1 MYLPV
6 PLSGY
11 LCDRY
16 GPGIPSA
23 LAGILFGAGYLLAAF
38 TYRSGPPQ
46 SAGGGGWPFGIM
58 VLAFVFIGVATSGM
72 YLAAVTTCAKNFG
85 RGKNKG
91 LALALPI
98 AAFGLSGMWQSQIG
112 SQLLYEK
119 KADGSKG
126 DVDVFKYFLFLG
138 ITLMSVG
145 LIGSLALR
153 VVGEGEMIDEAVEEL
168 ERSGL
173 LDDSDLFHR
182 VVQERGY
189 GTLDLSTSQRDL
201 VQREIDDRKEQ
212 ALRDREKKNWLLNEE
227 TRRFLSDKTMW
238 LLAAG
243 FFLVTGPGEA
253 FINNL
258 GTIIPTLY
266 PASISESE
274 IPTSAATHVS
284 IVAITSTIAR
294 IFTGTLSDILA
305 PSSVTH
311 QHRRGPNSL
320 VNSAASLPALHIPS
334 DDNPRFT
341 LSRLI
346 FLITFS
352 LLLSLGQVLL
362 ASGAI
367 QYHAERFWLVS
378 ATIGAGYGAVFSL
391 TPIIVSVVWGVENF
405 GTNWG
410 VVATVPAA
418 GATVWGLV
426 YSGVYESG
434 AKAGGGVIGS
444 MMGGLGGVTTNE
456 GVAIVKEVEDVL
468 CHGTACYAPTFWAM
482 AVSVWLACVM
492 WIWAWRGKGGWL
504 QRGIAV

>member
-11 LCDRY
+11 FCDRY

-38 TYRSGPPQ
+38 TYKSGPPQ
-46 SAGGGGWPFGIM
+46 SAGGDGWPFGIM

-119 KADGSKG
+119 RADGSKG

-227 TRRFLSDKTMW
+227 TRRFLLDKTMW

-311 QHRRGPNSL
+311 QHCRGPNSL
-320 VNSAASLPALHIPS
+320 VNSAASLPALHTPA

-341 LSRLI
+341 LSRLV

-378 ATIGAGYGAVFSL
+378 ATVGAGYGAVFSL

-426 YSGVYESG
+426 YSGVYENG
-434 AKAGGGVIGS
+434 ARAGSGVIGS
-444 MMGGLGGVTTNE
+444 MMGGLGGVTTSE
-456 GVAIVKEVEDVL
+456 GVAMVKEVEGVL